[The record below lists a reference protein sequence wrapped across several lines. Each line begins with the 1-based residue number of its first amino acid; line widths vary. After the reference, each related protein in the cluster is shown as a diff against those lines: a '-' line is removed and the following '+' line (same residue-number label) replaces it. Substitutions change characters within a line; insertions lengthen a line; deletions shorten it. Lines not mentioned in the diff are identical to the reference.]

1 MINKKSIQDLIVNGK
16 LKKAAKDFM
25 ALAKDKDDDLYN
37 TLILQMS
44 RINSLER
51 EVNRGTIAQANA
63 NMNQNRIAH
72 ALLSLLD
79 DVADNWVVNGSS
91 TEIIAT
97 TPPMP
102 TNKDSDVKTIL
113 FLGVNPKGTQ
123 RLRIDEEVRNIENGL
138 KLSQQRDKFK
148 LITKLAVRVEDL
160 RRCLLGESPHIVH
173 FSGHGEGEE
182 GLVFE
187 NGNGNQQLVDG
198 DAIAQLFSLFSDT
211 IECVLLNACYSTTQ
225 AESIVKFIPNV
236 IGMNRAMPD
245 GAAIKFSVAFYDALG
260 AGRGIDFAYKLGKNA
275 IMMQGIEGSNIP
287 RLLTQ

>member
-1 MINKKSIQDLIVNGK
+1 MINKKSIQDLIINGK

-25 ALAKDKDDDLYN
+25 ALAKDKDDDLHN

-44 RINSLER
+44 RINALER
-51 EVNRGTIAQANA
+51 EVNMGIIAQANA

-79 DVADNWVVNGSS
+79 DVEDNWIANDTS
-91 TEIIAT
+91 TGTVAA
-97 TPPMP
+97 TPPIP
-102 TNKDSDVKTIL
+102 KNDSDVKTIL

-123 RLRIDEEVRNIENGL
+123 KLKIDEEVRNIETGL
-138 KLSQQRDKFK
+138 RLSQHRDKFK

-160 RRCLLGESPHIVH
+160 RRYLLDESPHIVH
-173 FSGHGEGEE
+173 FSGHGEGDE

-187 NGNGNQQLVDG
+187 NGDGNQQLVDG
-198 DAIAQLFSLFSDT
+198 DAIAQLFSLFADS

-245 GAAIKFSVAFYDALG
+245 DAAIKFSVAFYDALG
-260 AGRGIDFAYKLGKNA
+260 AGRDIDFAYKLGRNA
-275 IMMQGIEGSNIP
+275 IMMQGISGSNIP
-287 RLLTQ
+287 QLLKN